1 MYCMTKHGTTIT
13 SKGTIT
19 LPARI
24 RKNLGLRTGQKV
36 RVFVNKRNNVEID
49 AGISVEVFQER
60 RNEMLKKVALPKKL
74 KGLTARELRDIAAK
88 EAVRK

>member
-1 MYCMTKHGTTIT
+1 MEKHGTTIT

-24 RKNLGLRTGQKV
+24 RKDLGLRTGQKV

-49 AGISVEVFQER
+49 AGISIKEFQER
-60 RNEMLKKVALPKKL
+60 RNEMLKKVTLPKRL
-74 KGLTARELRDIAAK
+74 KGLTARELRDIAAA
-88 EAVRK
+88 EASSK